1 MMILIYPFFFVWRD
15 SSKVSGGFYYYL
27 WSTMLYIEKYIVC
40 MSKESEGIKERQ
52 TDRLTF
58 DSDREGGK
66 WDSS

>member
-1 MMILIYPFFFVWRD
+1 
-15 SSKVSGGFYYYL
+15 
-27 WSTMLYIEKYIVC
+27 MLYIEKYIVC

-66 WDSS
+66 MGFKFIML